1 MLWGFWCLV
10 RSIFFFVLGRIKS
23 FDLGCFCFSLETGE
37 KSVRVESSDF
47 FGVYLVVLIKLVLNL
62 SVCWLVVILVVG
74 FSLFEK

>member
-1 MLWGFWCLV
+1 M
-10 RSIFFFVLGRIKS
+10 
-23 FDLGCFCFSLETGE
+23 GE